1 MGQRYFFPYMQE
13 MKTDK
18 KKKKIIKLITAIV
31 RISPV
36 RLWYVGAQEV
46 WEE

>member
-1 MGQRYFFPYMQE
+1 MGQRFFFPYMQE

-18 KKKKIIKLITAIV
+18 KIIIKLITAIV